1 VAYTLPSFLKGD
13 IFMSIFKFQPYF
25 IKLDTYLDLR
35 DLALSTKS
43 SYRSHL
49 KSYLTWISETLAV
62 SPEDVTYEN
71 IRSYILYLKNVRK
84 LENHTIN
91 AHNSLIQF
99 FRLYI
104 LKQEWNK
111 YEVPRMKYN
120 TPLPLVLSKEESLTF
135 IETIPNLKQKA
146 FISLLYSSGL
156 RISEV
161 CHLRVEDIK
170 SDDQQ
175 IFIRCSKN
183 RADRYASLSP
193 LALAILRDYWKT
205 HGRPRG
211 WLFPGQKPDSCVTT
225 VTASLYVKN
234 HLKKLGWTHPITSH
248 TFRHSFATHH
258 YEQGTDLLTI
268 QKLLGH
274 RSINS
279 TIIYVHLAKKD
290 LVTVISPFDMR

>member
-1 VAYTLPSFLKGD
+1 
-13 IFMSIFKFQPYF
+13 MSISKFQHYF
-25 IKLDTYLDLR
+25 DELETYLELR

-62 SPEDVTYEN
+62 SPEEATYQN
-71 IRSYILYLKNVRK
+71 IRDYILYLKKIRK
-84 LENHTIN
+84 LGNHSIN

-120 TPLPLVLSKEESLTF
+120 TPLPFILTKEEALTF
-135 IETIPNLKQKA
+135 IDTIPNLKEKA
-146 FISLLYSSGL
+146 LICLLYSSGL

-161 CHLRVEDIK
+161 CHLRVEDIR
-170 SDDQQ
+170 SGTQQ
-175 IFIRCSKN
+175 IFIRKSKN
-183 RADRYASLSP
+183 RADRYAALSP
-193 LALAILRDYWKT
+193 LALIILRNYWLT
-205 HGRPRG
+205 HGRPSG
-211 WLFPGQKPDSCVTT
+211 WLFPGQKSDSSITT
-225 VTASLYVKN
+225 VTAGVYIKN
-234 HLKKLGWTHPITSH
+234 HLKKLGWTYPVTSH

-279 TIIYVHLAKKD
+279 TILYVHLAKKD
-290 LVTVISPFDMR
+290 LVKAISPFDVR

>member
-1 VAYTLPSFLKGD
+1 
-13 IFMSIFKFQPYF
+13 MSISKFQHYF
-25 IKLDTYLDLR
+25 DELETYLELR

-62 SPEDVTYEN
+62 SPEEATYQN
-71 IRSYILYLKNVRK
+71 IRDYILYLKKIRK
-84 LENHTIN
+84 LGNHSIN

-120 TPLPLVLSKEESLTF
+120 TPLPFILTKEKALTF
-135 IETIPNLKQKA
+135 IDTIPNLKEKA
-146 FISLLYSSGL
+146 LIYLLYSSGL

-161 CHLRVEDIK
+161 CHLRVEDIR
-170 SDDQQ
+170 SGTQQ
-175 IFIRCSKN
+175 IFIRKSKN
-183 RADRYASLSP
+183 RADRYAALSP
-193 LALAILRDYWKT
+193 LALIILRNYWLT
-205 HGRPRG
+205 HGRPSG
-211 WLFPGQKPDSCVTT
+211 WLFPGQKSDSSITT
-225 VTASLYVKN
+225 VTAGVYIKN
-234 HLKKLGWTHPITSH
+234 HLKKLGWTYPVTSH

-279 TIIYVHLAKKD
+279 TILYVHLAKKD
-290 LVTVISPFDMR
+290 LVKAISPFDVR

>member
-1 VAYTLPSFLKGD
+1 
-13 IFMSIFKFQPYF
+13 MSISKFQHYF
-25 IKLDTYLDLR
+25 DELETYLELR

-62 SPEDVTYEN
+62 SPEEATYQN
-71 IRSYILYLKNVRK
+71 IRDYILYLKKIRK
-84 LENHTIN
+84 LGNHSIN

-120 TPLPLVLSKEESLTF
+120 TPLPFILTKEEALTF
-135 IETIPNLKQKA
+135 IDTIPNLKKKA
-146 FISLLYSSGL
+146 LICLLYSSGL

-161 CHLRVEDIK
+161 CHLRVEDIR
-170 SDDQQ
+170 SGTQQ
-175 IFIRCSKN
+175 IFIRKSKN
-183 RADRYASLSP
+183 RADRYAALSP
-193 LALAILRDYWKT
+193 LALIILRNYWLT
-205 HGRPRG
+205 HGRPSG
-211 WLFPGQKPDSCVTT
+211 WLFPGQKSDSSITT
-225 VTASLYVKN
+225 VTAGVYIKN
-234 HLKKLGWTHPITSH
+234 HLKKLGWTYPVTSH

-279 TIIYVHLAKKD
+279 TILYVHLAKKD
-290 LVTVISPFDMR
+290 LVKAISPFDVR

>member
-1 VAYTLPSFLKGD
+1 
-13 IFMSIFKFQPYF
+13 MSISKFQHYF
-25 IKLDTYLDLR
+25 DELETYLELR

-62 SPEDVTYEN
+62 SPEEATYQN
-71 IRSYILYLKNVRK
+71 IRDYILYLKKIRK
-84 LENHTIN
+84 LGNHSIN

-120 TPLPLVLSKEESLTF
+120 TPLPFILTKEEALTF
-135 IETIPNLKQKA
+135 IDTIPNLKEKA
-146 FISLLYSSGL
+146 LICLLYSSGL

-161 CHLRVEDIK
+161 CHLRVEDIR
-170 SDDQQ
+170 SGTQQ
-175 IFIRCSKN
+175 IFIRKSKN
-183 RADRYASLSP
+183 RADRYAALSP
-193 LALAILRDYWKT
+193 LALIILRNYWLT
-205 HGRPRG
+205 HGRPSG
-211 WLFPGQKPDSCVTT
+211 WLFPGQKSDSSITT
-225 VTASLYVKN
+225 VTAGVYIKN
-234 HLKKLGWTHPITSH
+234 HLKKLGWNYPVTSH

-279 TIIYVHLAKKD
+279 TILYVHLAKKD
-290 LVTVISPFDMR
+290 LVKAISPFDVR

>member
-1 VAYTLPSFLKGD
+1 
-13 IFMSIFKFQPYF
+13 MSISKFQHYF
-25 IKLDTYLDLR
+25 DELETYLELR

-62 SPEDVTYEN
+62 SPEEATYQN
-71 IRSYILYLKNVRK
+71 IRDYILYLKKIRK
-84 LENHTIN
+84 LGNHSIN

-120 TPLPLVLSKEESLTF
+120 TPLPFILTKEDALTF
-135 IETIPNLKQKA
+135 IDTIPNLKEKA
-146 FISLLYSSGL
+146 LICLLYSSGL

-161 CHLRVEDIK
+161 CHLRVEDIR
-170 SDDQQ
+170 SGTQQ
-175 IFIRCSKN
+175 IFIRKSKN
-183 RADRYASLSP
+183 RADRYAALSP
-193 LALAILRDYWKT
+193 LALIILRNYWLT
-205 HGRPRG
+205 HGRPSG
-211 WLFPGQKPDSCVTT
+211 WLFPGQKSDSSITT
-225 VTASLYVKN
+225 VTAGVYIKN
-234 HLKKLGWTHPITSH
+234 HLKKLGWTYPVTSH

-258 YEQGTDLLTI
+258 YEQGTDLLTF

-279 TIIYVHLAKKD
+279 TILYVHLAKKD
-290 LVTVISPFDMR
+290 LVKAISPFDVR

>member
-1 VAYTLPSFLKGD
+1 
-13 IFMSIFKFQPYF
+13 MSISKFQHYF
-25 IKLDTYLDLR
+25 DELETYLELR

-62 SPEDVTYEN
+62 SPEEATYQN
-71 IRSYILYLKNVRK
+71 IRDYILYLKKIRK
-84 LENHTIN
+84 LGNHSIN

-120 TPLPLVLSKEESLTF
+120 TPLPFILTKEDALTF
-135 IETIPNLKQKA
+135 IDTIPNLKEKA
-146 FISLLYSSGL
+146 LICLLYSSGL

-161 CHLRVEDIK
+161 CHLRVEDIR
-170 SDDQQ
+170 SGTQQ
-175 IFIRCSKN
+175 IFIRKSKN
-183 RADRYASLSP
+183 RADRYAALSP
-193 LALAILRDYWKT
+193 LALIILRNYWLT
-205 HGRPRG
+205 HGRPSG
-211 WLFPGQKPDSCVTT
+211 WLFPGQKSDSSITT
-225 VTASLYVKN
+225 VTAGVYIKN
-234 HLKKLGWTHPITSH
+234 HLKKLGWTYPVTSH

-279 TIIYVHLAKKD
+279 TILYVHLAKKD
-290 LVTVISPFDMR
+290 LVKAISPFDVR

>member
-1 VAYTLPSFLKGD
+1 
-13 IFMSIFKFQPYF
+13 MSISKFQHYF
-25 IKLDTYLDLR
+25 DELETYLVLLR

-43 SYRSHL
+43 NYCSHL

-62 SPEDVTYEN
+62 SPEEATYQN
-71 IRSYILYLKNVRK
+71 IRDYILYLKKIRK
-84 LENHTIN
+84 LGNHSIN

-120 TPLPLVLSKEESLTF
+120 TPLPFILTKEEALTF
-135 IETIPNLKQKA
+135 IDTIPNLKKKA
-146 FISLLYSSGL
+146 LICLLYSSGL

-161 CHLRVEDIK
+161 CHLRVEDIR
-170 SDDQQ
+170 SGTQQ
-175 IFIRCSKN
+175 IFIRKSKN
-183 RADRYASLSP
+183 RADRYAALSP
-193 LALAILRDYWKT
+193 LALIILRNYWLT
-205 HGRPRG
+205 HGRPSG
-211 WLFPGQKPDSCVTT
+211 WLFPGQKSDSSITT
-225 VTASLYVKN
+225 VTAGVYIKN
-234 HLKKLGWTHPITSH
+234 HLKKLGWTYPVTSH

-279 TIIYVHLAKKD
+279 TILYVHLAKKD
-290 LVTVISPFDMR
+290 LVKAISPFDVR

>member
-1 VAYTLPSFLKGD
+1 
-13 IFMSIFKFQPYF
+13 MSISKFQHYF
-25 IKLDTYLDLR
+25 DELETYLELR

-62 SPEDVTYEN
+62 SPEEATYQN
-71 IRSYILYLKNVRK
+71 IRDYILYLKKIRK
-84 LENHTIN
+84 LGNHSIN

-120 TPLPLVLSKEESLTF
+120 TPLPFILTKEEALTF
-135 IETIPNLKQKA
+135 IDTIPNLKEKA
-146 FISLLYSSGL
+146 LICLLYSSGL

-161 CHLRVEDIK
+161 CHLRVEDIR
-170 SDDQQ
+170 SGTQQ
-175 IFIRCSKN
+175 ICIRKSKN
-183 RADRYASLSP
+183 RADRYAALSP
-193 LALAILRDYWKT
+193 LALIILRNYWLT
-205 HGRPRG
+205 HGRPSG
-211 WLFPGQKPDSCVTT
+211 WLFSGQKSDSSITT
-225 VTASLYVKN
+225 VTAGVYIKN
-234 HLKKLGWTHPITSH
+234 HLKKLGWTYPVTSH

-279 TIIYVHLAKKD
+279 TILYVHLAKKD
-290 LVTVISPFDMR
+290 LVKAISPFDVR

>member
-1 VAYTLPSFLKGD
+1 
-13 IFMSIFKFQPYF
+13 MSISKFQHYF
-25 IKLDTYLDLR
+25 DELETYLELR

-62 SPEDVTYEN
+62 SPEEATYQN
-71 IRSYILYLKNVRK
+71 IRDYILYLKKIRK
-84 LENHTIN
+84 LGNHSIN

-120 TPLPLVLSKEESLTF
+120 TPLPFVLTKEDALTF
-135 IETIPNLKQKA
+135 IDTIPNLKEKA
-146 FISLLYSSGL
+146 LICLLYSSGL

-161 CHLRVEDIK
+161 CHLRVEDIR
-170 SDDQQ
+170 SGTQQ
-175 IFIRCSKN
+175 IFIRKSKN
-183 RADRYASLSP
+183 RADRYAALSP
-193 LALAILRDYWKT
+193 LALIILRNYWLT
-205 HGRPRG
+205 HGRPSG
-211 WLFPGQKPDSCVTT
+211 WLFPGQKSDSSITT
-225 VTASLYVKN
+225 VTAGVYIKN
-234 HLKKLGWTHPITSH
+234 HLKKLGWTYPVTSH

-279 TIIYVHLAKKD
+279 TILYVHLAKKD
-290 LVTVISPFDMR
+290 LVKAISPFDVR

>member
-1 VAYTLPSFLKGD
+1 
-13 IFMSIFKFQPYF
+13 MSISKFQHYF
-25 IKLDTYLDLR
+25 DELETYLELR

-62 SPEDVTYEN
+62 SPEEATYQN
-71 IRSYILYLKNVRK
+71 IRDYILYLKKIRK
-84 LENHTIN
+84 LGNHSIN

-120 TPLPLVLSKEESLTF
+120 TPLPFILTKEDALTF
-135 IETIPNLKQKA
+135 IDTIPNLKEKA
-146 FISLLYSSGL
+146 LIYLLYSSGL

-161 CHLRVEDIK
+161 CHLRVEDIR
-170 SDDQQ
+170 SGTQQ
-175 IFIRCSKN
+175 IFIRKSKN
-183 RADRYASLSP
+183 RADRYAALSP
-193 LALAILRDYWKT
+193 LALIILRNYWLT
-205 HGRPRG
+205 HGRPSG
-211 WLFPGQKPDSCVTT
+211 WLFPGQKSDSSITT
-225 VTASLYVKN
+225 VTAGVYIKN
-234 HLKKLGWTHPITSH
+234 HLKKLGWTYPVTSH

-279 TIIYVHLAKKD
+279 TILYVHLAKKD
-290 LVTVISPFDMR
+290 LVKAISPFDVR

>member
-1 VAYTLPSFLKGD
+1 
-13 IFMSIFKFQPYF
+13 MSISKFQHYF
-25 IKLDTYLDLR
+25 DELETYLELR

-62 SPEDVTYEN
+62 SPEEATYQN
-71 IRSYILYLKNVRK
+71 IRDYILYLKKIRK
-84 LENHTIN
+84 LGNHSIN

-120 TPLPLVLSKEESLTF
+120 TPLPFVLTKEDALTF
-135 IETIPNLKQKA
+135 IDTIPNLKKKA
-146 FISLLYSSGL
+146 LICLLYSSGL

-161 CHLRVEDIK
+161 CHLRVEDIR
-170 SDDQQ
+170 SGTQQ
-175 IFIRCSKN
+175 IFIRKSKN
-183 RADRYASLSP
+183 RADRYAALSP
-193 LALAILRDYWKT
+193 LALIILRNYWLT
-205 HGRPRG
+205 HGRPSG
-211 WLFPGQKPDSCVTT
+211 WLFPGQKSDSSITT
-225 VTASLYVKN
+225 VTAGVYIKN
-234 HLKKLGWTHPITSH
+234 HLKKLGWTYPVTSH

-279 TIIYVHLAKKD
+279 TILYVHLAKKD
-290 LVTVISPFDMR
+290 LVKAISPFDVR

>member
-1 VAYTLPSFLKGD
+1 
-13 IFMSIFKFQPYF
+13 MSISKFQHYF
-25 IKLDTYLDLR
+25 DELETYLELR

-62 SPEDVTYEN
+62 SPEEATYQN
-71 IRSYILYLKNVRK
+71 IRDYILYLKKIRK
-84 LENHTIN
+84 LGNHSIN

-99 FRLYI
+99 IRLYI
-104 LKQEWNK
+104 RKQEWNK

-120 TPLPLVLSKEESLTF
+120 TPLPFILTKEEALTF
-135 IETIPNLKQKA
+135 IDTIPNLKEKA
-146 FISLLYSSGL
+146 LICLLYSSGL

-161 CHLRVEDIK
+161 CHLRVEDIR
-170 SDDQQ
+170 SGTQQ
-175 IFIRCSKN
+175 IFIRKSKN
-183 RADRYASLSP
+183 RADRYAALSP
-193 LALAILRDYWKT
+193 LALIILRNYWLT
-205 HGRPRG
+205 HGRPSG
-211 WLFPGQKPDSCVTT
+211 WLFPGQKSDSSITT
-225 VTASLYVKN
+225 VTAGVYIKN
-234 HLKKLGWTHPITSH
+234 HLKKLGWTYPVTSH

-279 TIIYVHLAKKD
+279 TILYVHLAKKD
-290 LVTVISPFDMR
+290 LVKAISPFDVR